1 MKEFGINVYKMVTD
15 TKVSDE
21 MLWETPFSETRQEI
35 VYDKI
40 AKLFKEN
47 KELKEENEGLKK
59 GNDNDG
65 TSLELKCDISG
76 WAITEDDLQISLD
89 YGSLICEDEW
99 EKIPD
104 EKKKNRSQLQKEI
117 DELNEKITCLES
129 DSHNEV
135 SQAEFDE
142 LKEENEELKKEKA
155 QLLWMHKYERD
166 FRKGLY
172 KDEDFILACKEDT
185 LEECIDLCRD
195 EYEETMV
202 EHNREKDCGFP
213 SIEDDSH
220 HKDVGVL
227 YNNLMDIAE
236 DARRL
241 IEFGKDLK

>member
-1 MKEFGINVYKMVTD
+1 MTKQMKEFGINVYKMVTD

-142 LKEENEELKKEKA
+142 LKEE
-155 QLLWMHKYERD
+155 
-166 FRKGLY
+166 
-172 KDEDFILACKEDT
+172 
-185 LEECIDLCRD
+185 
-195 EYEETMV
+195 
-202 EHNREKDCGFP
+202 
-213 SIEDDSH
+213 
-220 HKDVGVL
+220 
-227 YNNLMDIAE
+227 
-236 DARRL
+236 
-241 IEFGKDLK
+241 